1 MSPPADFS
9 LLSTSPPSPSLPSLF
24 ELLFLPS
31 ILLVTTFDQSFSLFI
46 YHHLSSKSSCSYP
59 HAVTSSHLLAFPPSR
74 PPLLSLTLSQWHVE
88 FTYGGSY
95 NGTGQYL
102 ADVTILP
109 GELNVEIPYQFYV
122 TTHVGTPLNV
132 GTNANPIAALQV
144 LISIPFLL
152 PPSLSSSPSRTLID
166 VFLQLDLNYAVSSPI
181 DKDQGSFSYFVQ
193 GT

>member
-1 MSPPADFS
+1 MSPPSYFS
-9 LLSTSPPSPSLPSLF
+9 LLSTSPPSFPLVPLILSSSLHHLILCSL
-24 ELLFLPS
+24 LLINLF
-31 ILLVTTFDQSFSLFI
+31 LFI
-46 YHHLSSKSSCSYP
+46 YHHLSSKSSSSYP
-59 HAVTSSHLLAFPPSR
+59 HAVTPSHLLTFPPSR

-144 LISIPFLL
+144 LIPIPFLV
-152 PPSLSSSPSRTLID
+152 PPSLSSSS
-166 VFLQLDLNYAVSSPI
+166 SSPPPP
-181 DKDQGSFSYFVQ
+181 SSPSMNSY
-193 GT
+193 